1 MMKKI
6 KPLAFYLPQYHPVP
20 ENDEWWGKGFT
31 EWTNVTKAKPLFEGH
46 DQPIYPADLGY
57 YDLRV
62 PQVREQQAQMAKDY
76 GLFGFIYYHY
86 WFGNKKQ
93 LLETIANDVLTSGK
107 PDFPFCFC
115 WANETWSGIWHGLT
129 EKILVEQVYPNE
141 QDLTDHF
148 NYLLPF
154 FKDERYIKVDNK
166 PLFIIYHPS
175 HLDEGDPHYI
185 SKFRELAKKNGFDDL
200 YIMASNKLRDDVDL
214 KSMGYDGKISNAFQ
228 KAWIPYIRKGEYI
241 SHYQYYKN
249 RIIELFGFK
258 KNIKPKVLTQD
269 AKAIV
274 NDLQFVESNVAT
286 YPCVLPNWDNTPRS
300 GHRGVVITDTSPE
313 LFEKQIEKAI
323 AYLEDKNDYPEQL
336 LIIKSWNEW
345 AEGNILEPDKKYG
358 FRYLNTLKRI
368 LDKYNNKNS

>member
-31 EWTNVTKAKPLFEGH
+31 EWTNVTKAKPLFNGH
-46 DQPIYPADLGY
+46 EQPIYPADLGY

-62 PQVREQQAQMAKDY
+62 PEVREHQAQIAKEHGVY
-76 GLFGFIYYHY
+76 GFIYYHY
-86 WFGNKKQ
+86 WFGNGKQ
-93 LLETIANDVLTSGK
+93 LLERIANDVLTSKK

-115 WANETWSGIWHGLT
+115 WANETWSGIWHGLA
-129 EKILVEQVYPNE
+129 EKILVEQVYPDE
-141 QDLTDHF
+141 QDLIDHF

-166 PLFIIYHPS
+166 PLFIIYHPN
-175 HLDEGDPHYI
+175 HLNEGDPHYI

-200 YIMASNKLRDDVDL
+200 YIMASNKLRDDTDL

-228 KAWIPYIRKGEYI
+228 KAWIPYIKKGEYI

-249 RIIELFGFK
+249 IITKLLGFK
-258 KNIKPKVLTQD
+258 KKIKPKVLTQD

-286 YPCVLPNWDNTPRS
+286 YPCILPNWDNTPRS
-300 GHRGVVITDTSPE
+300 GYRGVVLTDTSPE

-323 AYLEDKNDYPEQL
+323 DYLEDKNDYPEQL

-345 AEGNILEPDKKYG
+345 AEGNILEPDRKYG
-358 FRYLNTLKRI
+358 FGYLNTLKSI
-368 LDKYNNKNS
+368 LDKYNR

>member
-31 EWTNVTKAKPLFEGH
+31 EWTNVTKAKPLFNGH
-46 DQPIYPADLGY
+46 EQPIYPADLGY

-62 PQVREQQAQMAKDY
+62 PEVREHQAQIAKEHGVY
-76 GLFGFIYYHY
+76 GFIYYHY
-86 WFGNKKQ
+86 WFGNGKQ
-93 LLETIANDVLTSGK
+93 LLERIANDVLTSKK

-115 WANETWSGIWHGLT
+115 WANETWSGIWHGLA
-129 EKILVEQVYPNE
+129 EKILVEQVYPDE
-141 QDLTDHF
+141 QDLIDHF

-166 PLFIIYHPS
+166 PLFIIYHPN
-175 HLDEGDPHYI
+175 HLNEGDPHYI

-200 YIMASNKLRDDVDL
+200 YIMASNKLRDDTDL

-228 KAWIPYIRKGEYI
+228 KAWIPYIKKGEYI

-249 RIIELFGFK
+249 RITELLGFK
-258 KNIKPKVLTQD
+258 KKIKLKVLTQD

-286 YPCVLPNWDNTPRS
+286 YPCILPNWDNTPRS
-300 GHRGVVITDTSPE
+300 GYRGVVLTDTSPE

-323 AYLEDKNDYPEQL
+323 DYLEDKNDYPEQL

-345 AEGNILEPDKKYG
+345 AEGNILEPDRKYG
-358 FRYLNTLKRI
+358 FGYLNTLKSI
-368 LDKYNNKNS
+368 LDKYNK